1 MSRVLFY
8 LSKPGGYSDG
18 VIRGAIQDYQ
28 EIGEEDSNSGTV
40 WIDSGL
46 NLSTMKA
53 DVNLYGG
60 KDKLLLVVTRE
71 PCDLAICEND
81 ANPDEVKI
89 IPIPVA
95 PEGMTGYTHIITR
108 SVSAVYVRFP
118 TMPAEEPAQPW
129 WRFFW
134 PF

>member
-1 MSRVLFY
+1 MARVLLY
-8 LSKPGGYSDG
+8 LSKPGGYADG

-28 EIGEEDSNSGTV
+28 EIGEEDSNSGTG

-46 NLSTMKA
+46 NLATSKA
-53 DVNLYGG
+53 DVNLNGG
-60 KDKLLLVVTRE
+60 RDKLMLLVARE
-71 PCDLAICEND
+71 PCDLAVCE
-81 ANPDEVKI
+81 ANQTPDEAKL

-95 PEGMTGYTHIITR
+95 LEGMTGYTHIITR
-108 SVSAVYVRFP
+108 SVTGIYIRFP

-129 WRFFW
+129 WKMFW